1 VFFFIFN
8 NFLNVSS
15 TTTDSTDGTKKW
27 SVSKTREF
35 PGHHISDCTNTDYFI
50 NPFRECHFDWHVHAA
65 ADLMPRDASALGMK
79 GSQKMHPLIAACNLA
94 GDYTARREILLYT
107 MWPRLRRECRGG
119 CKLASFLA
127 KLIPRPW
134 QLNAADLTR
143 VKNFR
148 LTPSLPPSPVIRART
163 SSAVL
168 SLEKAASRSDERSA
182 DMVHVRDALA
192 REILLI
198 RPLL

>member
-1 VFFFIFN
+1 
-8 NFLNVSS
+8 
-15 TTTDSTDGTKKW
+15 
-27 SVSKTREF
+27 
-35 PGHHISDCTNTDYFI
+35 
-50 NPFRECHFDWHVHAA
+50 
-65 ADLMPRDASALGMK
+65 MPRDARARGKK
-79 GSQKMHPLIAACNLA
+79 GSRKMHPLIAACNLA

-107 MWPRLRRECRGG
+107 MWPRLRRERRGG

-148 LTPSLPPSPVIRART
+148 LTPFSPPPSSFSPVIRART
-163 SSAVL
+163 SFAVL

-182 DMVHVRDALA
+182 DTVHVRNTLA

>member
-1 VFFFIFN
+1 MRAR
-8 NFLNVSS
+8 
-15 TTTDSTDGTKKW
+15 GK
-27 SVSKTREF
+27 
-35 PGHHISDCTNTDYFI
+35 
-50 NPFRECHFDWHVHAA
+50 
-65 ADLMPRDASALGMK
+65 K
-79 GSQKMHPLIAACNLA
+79 GSRKMHPLIATCNLA

-107 MWPRLRRECRGG
+107 MWPRLRRERRGG

-148 LTPSLPPSPVIRART
+148 LTPPIIRART
-163 SSAVL
+163 SSVL

-182 DMVHVRDALA
+182 DTFGPRSLGRFCLYDLYYKPPMLIAITA
-192 REILLI
+192 RRCVSAIIAQAMPFSEDCTCARNLS
-198 RPLL
+198 